1 MKFCELLEDEL
12 EPFFDYLEGQIRDN
26 GVGDTPYFMPFSSS
40 INVLDE
46 RVKRSFSSGI
56 CVSLNHRQWRK
67 CWVVKNDCGSIVG
80 HIDLRHYAEE
90 HHSHRVLLG
99 MGVDKVMRGRGL
111 GFELISIARDF
122 CCKNNQIEWLDL
134 NVLGG
139 NLPAISFYNKSGFK
153 QIGMIDDFYRIDG
166 RPIAEL
172 TMTMSTHKK

>member
-1 MKFCELLEDEL
+1 
-12 EPFFDYLEGQIRDN
+12 
-26 GVGDTPYFMPFSSS
+26 MPFSSS

-56 CVSLNHRQWRK
+56 CVSPITDNGGS
-67 CWVVKNDCGSIVG
+67 VVKNDCGSIVG

-90 HHSHRVLLG
+90 HHSHLVLLG

-122 CCKNNQIEWLDL
+122 LFNQIEWLDL

-139 NLPAISFYNKSGFK
+139 NLPAISLYNKSGFK
-153 QIGMIDDFYRIDG
+153 QIGRLMTS
-166 RPIAEL
+166 IA
-172 TMTMSTHKK
+172 